1 MQDRL
6 PLVDPSPAYKTNV
19 ADYSMIRDWRN
30 ALKTPPTYH
39 RFGNR
44 TFRFNYHFVF
54 LVTCVISLI
63 LLFYGLRPPS
73 RSSYLNSITNNDSS
87 KWLSSPNVLTTSY
100 NYTYPLTAPIGSNGD
115 QTYRI
120 ALIADLDKKSKDDA
134 NKYAWRSYLKKG
146 YLSYSTT
153 KNTVAVTFDN
163 DNGVT
168 EIDSGYSLNGRG
180 MELSELVTFNGRILT
195 FDDRTGIVYE
205 LNGGKVIPWVLLMDG
220 TGRTTKGFKS
230 EWATVKDE
238 VLYVGSMGKEWTTS
252 TGEFESFDPMYVKAI
267 TTTGEVDSFHLI
279 QSSLFV
285 SNGTFTFF
293 GKLFRL
299 QVHHLK
305 WVEKYKA
312 IRSILGIEWPGY
324 MIHESAAWS
333 PVHRKW
339 FFLPRRC
346 SKERYDEVKDEHM
359 GCNVLISTDE
369 NFHRIEQVKLAKYK
383 PTQGFSSFKFIP
395 GTDDSVIVALQTEEI
410 DGVTATYVTAFT
422 IDGKILLESQK
433 LKTDYKYEGIEF
445 V

>member
-1 MQDRL
+1 MLQFDAQRRRLDDGTKRFQHHLIVCDRLLGHFDIVSKRQPNFVLVFLSHPYTGTCDRRHSQTFVVDVVVNRIHTETKNFRICFRIESTHHCFRVLDKIKWQQPVNSMQDRL
-6 PLVDPSPAYKTNV
+6 PLVVPSPAYKTNV

-63 LLFYGLRPPS
+63 LLFYGLRPSS

-87 KWLSSPNVLTTSY
+87 KWLSSPNVLTISY
-100 NYTYPLTAPIGSNGD
+100 NYSYPLTAPIGSNGD

-120 ALIADLDKKSKDDA
+120 ALIADLDKKSKDDTH
-134 NKYAWRSYLKKG
+134 KYAWRSYLKKG

-205 LNGGKVIPWVLLMDG
+205 LNGDKVIPWVLLMDG
-220 TGRTTKGFKS
+220 TGRTSKGFKS

-267 TTTGEVDSFHLI
+267 TTTGEVNFCHSFNLVYSFRTGHLR
-279 QSSLFV
+279 F
-285 SNGTFTFF
+285 
-293 GKLFRL
+293 
-299 QVHHLK
+299 
-305 WVEKYKA
+305 
-312 IRSILGIEWPGY
+312 LGNY
-324 MIHESAAWS
+324 FDC
-333 PVHRKW
+333 R
-339 FFLPRRC
+339 
-346 SKERYDEVKDEHM
+346 
-359 GCNVLISTDE
+359 
-369 NFHRIEQVKLAKYK
+369 
-383 PTQGFSSFKFIP
+383 FI
-395 GTDDSVIVALQTEEI
+395 I
-410 DGVTATYVTAFT
+410 
-422 IDGKILLESQK
+422 
-433 LKTDYKYEGIEF
+433 
-445 V
+445 